1 MNDSNEWN
9 DWIEDAISRKLI
21 KHYEYAEFRNIK
33 EIGKGGFGE
42 VYRAN
47 WKNSYN
53 YLALKSFNFD
63 NVTAKEI
70 VNEVII
76 IYFSSLLSYIF
87 LI

>member
-21 KHYEYAEFRNIK
+21 KHYEYEEFRNIQK
-33 EIGKGGFGE
+33 IGQNFFGD

-53 YLALKSFNFD
+53 YLALKPFNFD